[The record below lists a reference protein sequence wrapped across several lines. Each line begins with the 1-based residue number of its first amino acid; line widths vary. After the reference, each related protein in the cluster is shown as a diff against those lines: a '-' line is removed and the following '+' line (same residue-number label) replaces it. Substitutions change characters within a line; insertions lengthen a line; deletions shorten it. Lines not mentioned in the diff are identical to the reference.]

1 MLFNSPPA
9 LHNSV
14 FFQQAAGMAIFTK
27 TNFVLNPLE
36 NPRTWATIGVAILC
50 LAAVGLLPRGF
61 DFVGIVR
68 IAMLGVAGYIGAAAI
83 EHLPVRGKVT
93 VADGT
98 AFLARIAMFGYVP
111 TGESAQGQVFTHR
124 SASPMRHIY
133 TPIIVGRTV
142 GSEFT
147 ATVPLRFY
155 RAVKD
160 LKA

>member
-1 MLFNSPPA
+1 MA
-9 LHNSV
+9 L
-14 FFQQAAGMAIFTK
+14 FTK
-27 TNFVLNPLE
+27 TQFVLNPIK
-36 NPRTWATIGVAILC
+36 NPRTWVTFGVAIAC
-50 LAAVGLLPRGF
+50 LLAVGLLPRGF
-61 DFVGIVR
+61 DFVGILR
-68 IAMLGVAGYIGAAAI
+68 IAMLGVAGYIGAAAL
-83 EHLPVRGKVT
+83 EHLPVRGT
-93 VADGT
+93 VAVADST

-111 TGESAQGQVFTHR
+111 TGESAQGQLFTHR

-133 TPIIVGRTV
+133 SPIVVGRTV

>member
-1 MLFNSPPA
+1 MA
-9 LHNSV
+9 L
-14 FFQQAAGMAIFTK
+14 FTK
-27 TNFVLNPLE
+27 TQFVLNPIE
-36 NPRTWATIGVAILC
+36 NPRTWVTFGVAIAC
-50 LAAVGLLPRGF
+50 LLAVGLLPRGF
-61 DFVGIVR
+61 DFVGILR

-83 EHLPVRGKVT
+83 EHLPVRGTVL
-93 VADGT
+93 VADST

-111 TGESAQGQVFTHR
+111 TGESAQGQVLTHR

-133 TPIIVGRTV
+133 SPIVVGRTV
-142 GSEFT
+142 GSTFT

>member
-1 MLFNSPPA
+1 MA
-9 LHNSV
+9 L
-14 FFQQAAGMAIFTK
+14 FTK
-27 TNFVLNPLE
+27 TQFVLNPIE
-36 NPRTWATIGVAILC
+36 NPRTWVTFGVAIAC
-50 LAAVGLLPRGF
+50 LLAVGLLPRGF
-61 DFVGIVR
+61 DLVGILR

-83 EHLPVRGKVT
+83 EHLPVRGTVL
-93 VADGT
+93 VADST

-124 SASPMRHIY
+124 SASPMRHIFS
-133 TPIIVGRTV
+133 PIVVGRTV
-142 GSEFT
+142 GSTFT

>member
-1 MLFNSPPA
+1 
-9 LHNSV
+9 
-14 FFQQAAGMAIFTK
+14 MAIFTK
-27 TNFVLNPLE
+27 TQFVLNPVD
-36 NPRTWATIGVAILC
+36 NPRTWATFGVAVLC
-50 LAAVGLLPRGF
+50 LVLVGLLPRGF

-83 EHLPVRGKVT
+83 EHLPVRGTVA

-111 TGESAQGQVFTHR
+111 TGESTQGQVFTHR

-133 TPIIVGRTV
+133 SPIVVGRTV
-142 GSEFT
+142 GSAFT